1 MPWQYNG
8 EHSIDFL
15 VDDEN
20 HSKVNTWTDWYLVPK
35 TRPVV
40 NPPGL
45 KSNIVDIPGANGSV
59 DLTTALNGYPL
70 YSDRSG
76 QFEFIL
82 DNKYMNRYGPLSW
95 GTVYTNIM
103 TYLHGQKVK
112 MWLTDDPDFFYQGRV
127 VVNELKSEEQ
137 WTSFV
142 FNYQMEPFKYE
153 NNDSTEPWLWDPFNF
168 ETGVIDFF
176 EPQEVDGSLIV
187 TIPARR
193 SMPICPIIQVYNS
206 EGISVEYLGIS
217 HPLHEGDNVIPYIIA
232 REGVTTNIQL
242 TGKATV
248 SLLYRGGRL

>member
-112 MWLTDDPDFFYQGRV
+112 MWTRQSLGFGIPLISKPESSISS
-127 VVNELKSEEQ
+127 NHKKS
-137 WTSFV
+137 
-142 FNYQMEPFKYE
+142 ME
-153 NNDSTEPWLWDPFNF
+153 
-168 ETGVIDFF
+168 
-176 EPQEVDGSLIV
+176 
-187 TIPARR
+187 
-193 SMPICPIIQVYNS
+193 
-206 EGISVEYLGIS
+206 
-217 HPLHEGDNVIPYIIA
+217 
-232 REGVTTNIQL
+232 
-242 TGKATV
+242 V
-248 SLLYRGGRL
+248 SLLRFRQEDPCRFAQLFRFTTLKELA